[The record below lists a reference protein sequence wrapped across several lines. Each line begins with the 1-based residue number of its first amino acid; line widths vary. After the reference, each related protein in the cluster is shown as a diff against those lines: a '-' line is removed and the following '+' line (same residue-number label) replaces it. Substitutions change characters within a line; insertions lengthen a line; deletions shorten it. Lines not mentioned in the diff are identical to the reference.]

1 MDAEAAISP
10 RKLGPDD
17 LKACL
22 RLDRT
27 CLKGLWTLEQWRRE
41 LSESARLVMGVDG
54 EDESLIALA
63 SAWLVVDELQ
73 VTAVAVDPGH
83 QRRGFGAGILRA
95 LIQQGRSLGAVTA
108 SLEVAE
114 TNAAGRSLYASCGF
128 STTGRRKGYF
138 PNGDDALLLSRSI
151 RER

>member
-54 EDESLIALA
+54 DDESLIALA

-73 VTAVAVDPGH
+73 ITAVAVDPRH
-83 QRRGFGAGILRA
+83 QRRGLGAGILLA
-95 LIQQGRSLGAVTA
+95 LIQQGRSYGGVKA
-108 SLEVAE
+108 SLEVSA
-114 TNAAGRSLYASCGF
+114 TNAAGQGLYAHCGF
-128 STTGRRKGYF
+128 STIGRRKGYF
-138 PNGDDALLLSRSI
+138 ANGDDALLQSRAI
-151 RER
+151 R